1 MAWLQVI
8 QLVIKLAAS
17 VSEYLGRKQLI
28 DAGEAKAIS
37 EGLHA
42 TIANIQKAKAA
53 SKEVSANPN
62 GDYAGGVR
70 SKYTRTDE

>member
-17 VSEYLGRKQLI
+17 VSEYLGRKQLL

-53 SKEVSANPN
+53 SQEISTNPN
-62 GDYAGGVR
+62 GDYANSVR